1 MVSSVGIDIF
11 LALVCAIALI
21 GVFVLSRSELRPELD
36 LEQEQPVKYLF
47 YPGRLMRQAGFVPTD
62 FVWIYW
68 PVKIFLFAGSA
79 LVFTEISAD
88 LPGWVMAVSLL
99 VTLFS
104 TDLFLLQRRKLRKLR
119 VQANLSFFV
128 DLVNAYLSSGISL
141 FRSVQQAGEHGF
153 EPSHPLAVE
162 LKLIAMEI
170 QSGESFQRA
179 MGRLYERTGVRQLQG
194 LSASFE
200 VGHAAGASMSQNLSR
215 QAEAFREQQEEMNRK
230 LISQKSITLL
240 FALILVGL
248 PMFGVIVLFPAAVKL
263 AEIFELLDYII

>member
-1 MVSSVGIDIF
+1 MVSSVGIDLF
-11 LALVCAIALI
+11 L
-21 GVFVLSRSELRPELD
+21 GVACVASLLGVYWLSRSELKPELILD
-36 LEQEQPVKYLF
+36 NEHPSKYRF
-47 YPGRLMRQAGFVPTD
+47 YPGRLMRQAGFVPAD

-68 PVKIFLFAGSA
+68 PAKVLTVVGAAFVYSE
-79 LVFTEISAD
+79 VSRD
-88 LPGWVMAVSLL
+88 LPGWLMAASLL
-99 VTLFS
+99 MALFS
-104 TDLFLLQRRKLRKLR
+104 MDLFLLQRRKLRRLR

-128 DLVNAYLSSGISL
+128 DLVNAYLSSGMSL

-153 EPSHPLAVE
+153 DKRHPLAVE
-162 LKLIAMEI
+162 LRLIAMEI

-179 MGRLYERTGVRQLQG
+179 MGRLFERTGVRQLQG

-200 VGHAAGASMSQNLSR
+200 VGHAAGASMSENLSR

-248 PMFGVIVLFPAAVKL
+248 PMFGVIVIFPAAVKL
-263 AEIFELLDYII
+263 AEIFELLDYLI

>member
-1 MVSSVGIDIF
+1 MVSSYGIDFF
-11 LALVCAIALI
+11 LGAACLASLV
-21 GVFVLSRSELRPELD
+21 GVYYLSRSELKPELVLD
-36 LEQEQPVKYLF
+36 NERPSRYSF
-47 YPGRLMRQAGFVPTD
+47 YPGKLMRQAGFVPAD

-68 PVKIFLFAGSA
+68 PAKVFMLVGGV
-79 LVFTEISAD
+79 LVFSELSAD
-88 LPGWVMAVSLL
+88 LPAWL
-99 VTLFS
+99 VASSFIATLFS
-104 TDLFLLQRRKLRKLR
+104 IDLFLMQRRKLRRLR

-128 DLVNAYLSSGISL
+128 DLVNAYLSSGMSL

-153 EPSHPLAVE
+153 DKRHPLAVE
-162 LKLIAMEI
+162 LRLIAMEI

-200 VGHAAGASMSQNLSR
+200 VGHAAGASMSENLSR

-248 PMFGVIVLFPAAVKL
+248 PMFGVIVIFPAAVKL
-263 AEIFELLDYII
+263 AEIFELLDYLI